1 MRRFWFFTFI
11 VLLAEGALAH
21 PGHGKPGILHS
32 HPLGEFGDWMANAA
46 WVLLAGCALAVVI
59 WALAR
64 LWRFAVARRKP

>member
-1 MRRFWFFTFI
+1 MRHFSLFAFI
-11 VLLAEGALAH
+11 LLLAEGALAH

-46 WVLLAGCALAVVI
+46 WVLLAGCALAAAI

-64 LWRFAVARRKP
+64 LWRLVEAKRKP